1 MKAVQLTWA
10 IRVLAGLLA
19 VALLAVAG
27 TTLLVDDG
35 ADRLRSAVAP
45 GSADDDL
52 TERHQQVA
60 AAAEELTLAFL
71 RVDHRDMDP
80 LMDAVLDGATGDFKQ
95 QYADKRETLA
105 EEAARNKSVST
116 GEVVALGV
124 GDLDDDSAQVFV
136 AANSLVSN
144 TSTNGTEQPRYYR
157 LQLDLV
163 REGDRWLTTN
173 VQFVG

>member
-10 IRVLAGLLA
+10 IRILAGLLA
-19 VALLAVAG
+19 VLLLAVAG
-27 TTLLVDDG
+27 TALLATDG
-35 ADRLRSAVAP
+35 ADRLRSAVTP
-45 GSADDDL
+45 GGSSSELA
-52 TERHQQVA
+52 ERHREVA
-60 AAAEELTLAFL
+60 EAAEELTLAFL

-80 LMDAVLDGATGDFKQ
+80 LMDAVLDGATGEFKQ
-95 QYADKRETLA
+95 QYADKRETLV
-105 EEAARNKSVST
+105 EEAARNESVST

-124 GDLDDDSAQVFV
+124 GDLDEDSAQVFV
-136 AANSLVSN
+136 AANSMVSN
-144 TSTNGTEQPRYYR
+144 KSTDGTEQPRYYR